1 MKRILTSL
9 VLIPLVLYVVL
20 WGHFW
25 LLAAV
30 TALVAVIC
38 FREYSGI
45 AASFGFGALGPLG
58 YVAGLFLLLIE
69 RDVSLLLIVLALLAL
84 ALAMR
89 MADLAKALPWASMLV
104 LGVVYIFGCWKF
116 AILLRA
122 QNPYWLL
129 YGLTLSW
136 VGDIAAYYIGKA
148 WGKHRLAP
156 RISPGKSWEGSI
168 ASVCGSTLFGVL
180 LLGNLIPQ
188 TPLAH
193 AIGLSIGA
201 NIAGQIGDLAES
213 AMKRGAGVKDSGTL
227 LPGHGGLLDRV
238 DSTLFVLPVIYL
250 YLRGVMG

>member
-1 MKRILTSL
+1 VAGMILLL
-9 VLIPLVLYVVL
+9 VEGDVPLL
-20 WGHFW
+20 
-25 LLAAV
+25 
-30 TALVAVIC
+30 LVA
-38 FREYSGI
+38 
-45 AASFGFGALGPLG
+45 LT
-58 YVAGLFLLLIE
+58 
-69 RDVSLLLIVLALLAL
+69 LLAL

-104 LGVVYIFGCWKF
+104 LGVVYVFGCWKF

-122 QNPYWLL
+122 LNPYWLL
-129 YGLTLSW
+129 YGLALSW
-136 VGDIAAYYIGKA
+136 IGDIAAYYIGRT

-168 ASVCGSTLFGVL
+168 ASACGSVLFGVL
-180 LLGNLIPQ
+180 FLGNLIPQ
-188 TPLAH
+188 TSLAH
-193 AIGLSIGA
+193 AIGLSVSA

-250 YLRGVMG
+250 YLRSIAG